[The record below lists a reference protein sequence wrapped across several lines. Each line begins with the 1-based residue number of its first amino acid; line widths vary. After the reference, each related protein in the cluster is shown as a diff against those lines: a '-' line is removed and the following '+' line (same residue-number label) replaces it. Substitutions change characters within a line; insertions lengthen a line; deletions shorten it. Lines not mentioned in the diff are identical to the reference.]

1 MKVYVVSVSSNVY
14 GSWDFDLKVFA
25 NYKDAKLEFDEEVKR
40 SKRYAGEDW
49 VEDVSDDVYATYVDG
64 EYDANHIDVLILEK
78 EVIL

>member
-14 GSWDFDLKVFA
+14 GAWDFDLKVFA
-25 NYKDAKLEFDEEVKR
+25 NYKDAKLEFNKEVERAKQD
-40 SKRYAGEDW
+40 AGNDW
-49 VEDVSDDVYATYVDG
+49 IEDVSDDVFATYLDG